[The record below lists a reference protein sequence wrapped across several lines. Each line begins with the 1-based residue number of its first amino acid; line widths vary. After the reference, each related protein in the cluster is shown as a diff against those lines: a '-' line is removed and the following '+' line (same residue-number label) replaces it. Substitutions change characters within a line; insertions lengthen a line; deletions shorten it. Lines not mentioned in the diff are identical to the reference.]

1 MAEKNNFESEALVH
15 LDALY
20 RAAFALCANPSDA
33 EDLVQQTCLK
43 AYEKFGSFKKGTNCR
58 AWLLRILRN
67 NWVDRL
73 RRMKHI
79 EKSIEID
86 DDLLAQPEM
95 PEETTWTDCT
105 DLLDNFS
112 DPQIISALGKLP
124 DDNRL
129 TLFLVDVEQMSHE
142 EVARIMDVAPGTVK
156 SRTSRARAALKEQLR
171 AHAKEMG
178 FDGGKK

>member
-1 MAEKNNFESEALVH
+1 
-15 LDALY
+15 
-20 RAAFALCANPSDA
+20 
-33 EDLVQQTCLK
+33 
-43 AYEKFGSFKKGTNCR
+43 
-58 AWLLRILRN
+58 
-67 NWVDRL
+67 
-73 RRMKHI
+73 
-79 EKSIEID
+79 
-86 DDLLAQPEM
+86 M